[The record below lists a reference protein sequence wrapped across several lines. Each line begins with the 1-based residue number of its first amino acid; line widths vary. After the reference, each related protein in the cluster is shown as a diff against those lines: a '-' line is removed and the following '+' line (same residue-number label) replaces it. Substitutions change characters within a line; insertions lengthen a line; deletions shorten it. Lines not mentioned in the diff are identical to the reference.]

1 MKVLVAFASERG
13 GTEGLADMV
22 GSDLRFLG
30 HSVTDVAAH
39 AVTSVDE
46 YDAVIV
52 GAPIYFG
59 RWHAEALDFIDRF
72 AEPLRQRPVWLFASG
87 PLNDDAVK
95 GPIKPIS
102 HVKQAMKKVNA
113 RGQITFGGRLSPAQ
127 CDTFMATRMVKKHSG
142 DFRDF
147 TAVSVWVNEVNK
159 ELWTLRISDAASYST
174 APDLAPPDAVDEFVE
189 ESFDARIDVVEP
201 ALAV

>member
-30 HSVTDVAAH
+30 HDVTDLPAR

-46 YDAVIV
+46 FDAVIL
-52 GAPIYFG
+52 GGSIYFG
-59 RWHAEALDFIDRF
+59 RWNSEATEFIDRL
-72 AEPLRQRPVWLFASG
+72 AEPLRRRPVWLFASG
-87 PLNDDAVK
+87 PLNHDATK

-102 HVKQAMKKVNA
+102 HVKQAMKRVNA
-113 RGQITFGGRLSPAQ
+113 RGHITFGGRLSPAQ
-127 CDTFMATRMVKKHSG
+127 CDTFMATRMVKKHPG

-147 TAVSVWVNEVNK
+147 SQVSAWVNQINK
-159 ELWTLRISDAASYST
+159 ELWTLRISDVANNSTSLVAPASLFPD
-174 APDLAPPDAVDEFVE
+174 APDATVS
-189 ESFDARIDVVEP
+189 ESELEHQ
-201 ALAV
+201 LAV